1 MIETTTTG
9 ERLALV
15 FHEILIERLEDQARW
30 REAKAD
36 DWPGDPR
43 NQNCAEALWTAA
55 DVVRQ
60 FEPHEL
66 PAVRSFV
73 AFARLLER
81 EGIGGDPWALADGSF
96 IAGRFHFDGHRRDVA
111 YVDVIG
117 CLNEMFRQSLT
128 GYADALEIEEVTPGL
143 RRYFKAHGV
152 PLDED
157 EGSRLVVGPAHAL
170 RGGLA
175 AAESAPGRMA
185 ACVCPTT
192 LRRNEGRT

>member
-43 NQNCAEALWTAA
+43 NRNCAEALWTAA

-73 AFARLLER
+73 AFARLLES
-81 EGIGGDPWALADGSF
+81 EGIGGDPWGLVDGSF
-96 IAGRFHFDGHRRDVA
+96 IAGRFHFDNHRRSVT
-111 YVDVIG
+111 YVDVVG
-117 CLNEMFRQSLT
+117 CLNDIFRRSLREY
-128 GYADALEIEEVTPGL
+128 GEALEIEEVTPRL
-143 RRYFKAHGV
+143 CRYFETHGV
-152 PLDED
+152 RFDED
-157 EGSRLVVGPAHAL
+157 DGE
-170 RGGLA
+170 
-175 AAESAPGRMA
+175 
-185 ACVCPTT
+185 
-192 LRRNEGRT
+192 